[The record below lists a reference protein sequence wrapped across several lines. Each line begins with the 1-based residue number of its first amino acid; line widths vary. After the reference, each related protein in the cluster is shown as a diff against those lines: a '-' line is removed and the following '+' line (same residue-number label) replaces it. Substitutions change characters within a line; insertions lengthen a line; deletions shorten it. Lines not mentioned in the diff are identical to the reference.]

1 MITVPCIALKAVEE
15 KLPKELGIELIDRWL
30 QLGIEIGCFRHY
42 RRKS

>member
-15 KLPKELGIELIDRWL
+15 IPKEVGIELIDRWL
-30 QLGIEIGCFRHY
+30 QLGIEIGCLKYY